1 MEKQTYAPGK
11 WVLAA
16 GRGGSG
22 DWRDDGRVRKEDL
35 MQLGRTVGRQTYVPA
50 GMASTELEG
59 KAFAAK

>member
-11 WVLAA
+11 GVLAA

-35 MQLGRTVGRQTYVPA
+35 MQLERTVGRQT
-50 GMASTELEG
+50 
-59 KAFAAK
+59 